1 MSEINKKSN
10 NIFHYVHYLNEENN
24 FKPIVKLHYRE
35 APGREKK
42 EIVKVQKNQNKKED
56 RKG

>member
-24 FKPIVKLHYRE
+24 FKPIIK
-35 APGREKK
+35 EKK
-42 EIVKVQKNQNKKED
+42 EIVKFQKNPNKKEVH
-56 RKG
+56 KG